1 MPHGADGDRA
11 QQLILG
17 VIERLRRRHHDR
29 VAGVDAHGVDVLHVA
44 YRDAVV
50 AGVAHHLV
58 LDLLPALETLLDQY
72 LGDAAGESAPQGRFD
87 LRLEPHDAAAL
98 PAERVAAA
106 QHDRQPD
113 LADRAPRCIGR
124 IAGTAARGIDA
135 DLRQALDEQA
145 PILRVTDRLDRRAA
159 HPEPVP
165 RKRARIP
172 PPQTVLRRRLAT
184 NTVLEC

>member
-29 VAGVDAHGVDVLHVA
+29 IAGVDAHGVDVLHVA

-113 LADRAPRCIGR
+113 LADRAPRCIAR
-124 IAGTAARGIDA
+124 IAWIGVPSTWMPCFASTPASCSARPQFNAVCPPNPSAMASTPSLAMIFSTSSGVTAAR
-135 DLRQALDEQA
+135 
-145 PILRVTDRLDRRAA
+145 
-159 HPEPVP
+159 
-165 RKRARIP
+165 
-172 PPQTVLRRRLAT
+172 
-184 NTVLEC
+184 